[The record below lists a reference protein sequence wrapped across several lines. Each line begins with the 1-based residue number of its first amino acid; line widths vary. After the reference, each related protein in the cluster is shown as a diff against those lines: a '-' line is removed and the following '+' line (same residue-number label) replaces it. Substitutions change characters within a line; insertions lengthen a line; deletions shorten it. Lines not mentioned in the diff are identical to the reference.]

1 MADPHQF
8 LSQSDSG
15 KSVAS
20 RSKALLDTMMSKV
33 RYPSSHT
40 SRKNS
45 AVMGQSSFDPPLEAV
60 SSPNHM
66 LYFKRG
72 ADPVHTDYAA
82 LLVKNKSLQTE
93 VRNLQTRLLTK
104 ETSLQEMKSEL
115 ENYKENNAI
124 QSSQILSLKDHIRD
138 LEEINAS
145 ATRIKSLKNAS
156 IQNLE
161 KGNWDLSER
170 VAELESRLRVQLV
183 EREKAEQK
191 AASLEK
197 KLVDATYKLA
207 SFMNL
212 EVKGPDDPFEV
223 LGMKDSDEAFLSKN
237 LERENILIDKM
248 KNGQKVWDKCQH
260 DSLYKEKQMS
270 IIDQTPF
277 TFNWE
282 TKTTQ
287 TQYQSFINQL
297 ATLLSNTLI
306 TVPATEE
313 AVRERIQEISTNEQ
327 TWNYKTDVFQ
337 QEIQLLTR
345 QIEQLH
351 QLYQEAVCDSSQ
363 TEEKHLEQK
372 KSLKLWEQIGAT
384 DDFFQGKWD
393 FDKKK
398 GENQRGKNQMKTSQ
412 TEEFGKRARQ
422 LEKEKRQQILLNI
435 EKSLQN
441 STTGRLEEKVEK
453 LEKELSEMKLSNHKM
468 KTQLMRVNDLKDK
481 TIEKLQKS
489 LKRVETIKEKATK
502 KAVNLKTTLDYT
514 EQEAREEKE
523 MAYQMLEAVTNE
535 LYTVKRALEE
545 VVRREKQLMD
555 FRESIMKMMGFNIKI
570 PDKEIINQLK
580 PIIQAYEISLITSSS
595 RSKVG
600 DCKTG
605 HENE

>member
-327 TWNYKTDVFQ
+327 TWNY
-337 QEIQLLTR
+337 
-345 QIEQLH
+345 
-351 QLYQEAVCDSSQ
+351 
-363 TEEKHLEQK
+363 
-372 KSLKLWEQIGAT
+372 
-384 DDFFQGKWD
+384 
-393 FDKKK
+393 